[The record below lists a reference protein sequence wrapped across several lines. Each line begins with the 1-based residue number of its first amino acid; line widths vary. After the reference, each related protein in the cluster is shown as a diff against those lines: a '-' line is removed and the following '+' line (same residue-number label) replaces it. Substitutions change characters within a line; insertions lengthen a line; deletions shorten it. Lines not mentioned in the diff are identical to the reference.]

1 MKSAAAVSVRNG
13 EAIALGE
20 MPGLNT
26 TAFRDQVLQNCE
38 NKGRIA
44 ALFGQ
49 PAGAEAVRLHAVL
62 ANDAEGQLTL
72 CSTEVVDRYPALT
85 PDCEQAHWFEREI
98 AEQWGLRPEG
108 HPWLKPIRFHGS
120 YRRSGTGVPPVSFDK
135 NNSALKSETN
145 GRDACATT
153 IQPGVADFFKMRG
166 EEVHEVAVGP
176 VHAGIIEPGHF
187 RFQCH
192 GEKVYHLEISLGY
205 QHRGVERALRGGPP
219 PLRSGAASPDKR
231 TTAYM
236 ETLAGDTTIG
246 HTLAY
251 CEAVEALA
259 GCRVPARAQALRA
272 IALELERLANHTGDL
287 GALAGDVGYLPTAS
301 FCGRIR
307 GDFLNLT
314 ALICGNRF
322 GRGLVRPGGVLFDL
336 DAERQGQLEERLG
349 QARADVTN
357 AVNLLWDAPSVR
369 SRFENAGPVVREIAV
384 KLGLVGVAARASGI
398 ERDVR
403 AQFPSGLYRFAQI
416 PVSLYHTGTV
426 FARAHVR
433 WMEIQ
438 RSLAFISDQLTA
450 LPEGPVQAEAGPL
463 APNHAAV
470 SLVEGWRGEV
480 CHVALTD
487 ATGKF
492 AHYKVVD
499 PSFHNWPGLAMALR
513 GQQISDFPLCNKSFN
528 LSYCGHDL

>member
-13 EAIALGE
+13 EVVALEAIPDLSA
-20 MPGLNT
+20 
-26 TAFRDQVLQNCE
+26 TAFRDQVLRICE
-38 NKGRIA
+38 NNGRIA

-49 PAGAEAVRLHAVL
+49 PAGADAVRLHAVL

-72 CSTEVVDRYPALT
+72 CATEVGDRYPALT

-98 AEQWGLRPEG
+98 AEQWGIRPEG
-108 HPWLKPIRFHGS
+108 HPWLKPIRFHHS
-120 YRRSGTGVPPVSFDK
+120 YREGHDAWNR
-135 NNSALKSETN
+135 AAETP
-145 GRDACATT
+145 
-153 IQPGVADFFKMRG
+153 IQPGVTDFFKMDG
-166 EEVHEVAVGP
+166 DEVHEVAVGP

-205 QHRGVERALRGGPP
+205 QHRGVEHALRGGPN
-219 PLRSGAASPDKR
+219 KR
-231 TTAYM
+231 TIAYM

-246 HTLAY
+246 HALAH
-251 CEAVEALA
+251 CEAVEAMA

-314 ALICGNRF
+314 ALLCGNRF
-322 GRGLVRPGGVLFDL
+322 GRGLVRPGGILFDL
-336 DAERQGQLEERLG
+336 DPARQVQLEERLT

-369 SRFENAGPVVREIAV
+369 SRFENAGPVLRDTAL
-384 KLGLVGVAARASGI
+384 KLGLVGVAARASGV

-403 AQFPSGLYRFAQI
+403 AQFPSGLFRFAQI

-438 RSLAFISDQLTA
+438 RSLAFIFDQLKA
-450 LPEGPVQAEAGPL
+450 LRAGPVRTEVGPL
-463 APNHAAV
+463 APNHAVV
-470 SLVEGWRGEV
+470 SLVEGWRGEI
-480 CHVALTD
+480 CNVALTD
-487 ATGKF
+487 AAGKF

-499 PSFHNWPGLAMALR
+499 PSFHNWLGLAMALR